1 MEFLRPCYPL
11 LFHVLRLFLHA
22 LLVVLKQFL
31 RLLLVPTMLR
41 RRFFSKP
48 YESSRVLVVGGGFAG
63 TAVCKRLQSSFN
75 TTLLT
80 NETYFEFSPSILR
93 ATVEPEH
100 FQHIQISYAD
110 LLDDT
115 SVVTGLA
122 LDIDPVRKQV
132 ATTVGAVPYDYLVV
146 CTGSSSRPPHACR
159 NAIPAYDG
167 ANLQPSYAQLMD
179 VNCASVVIIGGGVV
193 GVELAAELLETFPTK
208 RVSIITSAETLLT
221 RSPPGVV
228 RYCLRFLEQ
237 FSDRFALY
245 LNCKVKSVKGNVYE
259 TTNGD
264 QVVGDMAYFCTGI
277 QPNVSVFRSHFEDS
291 IKVGGWVSVRPSL
304 QLDTI
309 VENSS
314 VVFVAG
320 DLIDVHEEK
329 LAQTAQVRT
338 DKKEMPHTGY
348 ADTGYAAY
356 IWRREFVR
364 MLTSS
369 RDFDL
374 FSVA

>member
-1 MEFLRPCYPL
+1 
-11 LFHVLRLFLHA
+11 
-22 LLVVLKQFL
+22 
-31 RLLLVPTMLR
+31 
-41 RRFFSKP
+41 
-48 YESSRVLVVGGGFAG
+48 
-63 TAVCKRLQSSFN
+63 
-75 TTLLT
+75 
-80 NETYFEFSPSILR
+80 
-93 ATVEPEH
+93 
-100 FQHIQISYAD
+100 
-110 LLDDT
+110 
-115 SVVTGLA
+115 
-122 LDIDPVRKQV
+122 
-132 ATTVGAVPYDYLVV
+132 
-146 CTGSSSRPPHACR
+146 
-159 NAIPAYDG
+159 
-167 ANLQPSYAQLMD
+167 
-179 VNCASVVIIGGGVV
+179 
-193 GVELAAELLETFPTK
+193 
-208 RVSIITSAETLLT
+208 
-221 RSPPGVV
+221 
-228 RYCLRFLEQ
+228 LEQ